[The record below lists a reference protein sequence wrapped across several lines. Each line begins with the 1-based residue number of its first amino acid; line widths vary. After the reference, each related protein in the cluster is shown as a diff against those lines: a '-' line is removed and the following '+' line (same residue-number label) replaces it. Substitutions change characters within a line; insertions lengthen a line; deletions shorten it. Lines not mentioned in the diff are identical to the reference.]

1 MDDRMGRAARAVG
14 FVLGLGLIGGVQA
27 AGHSAP
33 LTEATWAAIVDHA
46 QPLAKRQQVLAQVE
60 ANAGKLGGMDLYMLG
75 SIYHSGHHSGGL
87 IADPDL
93 ARAALYL
100 GNAATRGSVPA
111 MGKMAQVAFEQR
123 NYREAMNWAQIYAHY
138 VRDRSGHVQP
148 ERDFAAELIRRIQLR
163 LGDDDLGKILPD
175 VQTYIT
181 VHDAQIQEGSIRD
194 ALFRSQQ
201 PKFDKAQLE
210 MPANSLS
217 PQAAIADFILV
228 FKPDG
233 SVADVLPIDI
243 APDEQGMIAMSRAL
257 TAARTS
263 ATTTQGPRYALMNT
277 VLLGGRYRAK

>member
-14 FVLGLGLIGGVQA
+14 FVLGLGWIGGVQA
-27 AGHSAP
+27 ADHSTP
-33 LTEATWAAIVDHA
+33 LTEAAWAAIVDHA
-46 QPLAKRQQVLAQVE
+46 QPLAKRQQALAQVE
-60 ANAGKLGGMDLYMLG
+60 ANAGELGGMDLYMLG

-87 IADPDL
+87 FAHPDL

-138 VRDRSGHVQP
+138 VSDRGGHAQA
-148 ERDFAAELIRRIQLR
+148 ERDFAVELIKRIQPR
-163 LGDDDLGKILPD
+163 LGDDLEKILPD

-181 VHDAQIQEGSIRD
+181 AHDAQIQEGSIRD
-194 ALFRSQQ
+194 ALYRSQQ
-201 PKFDKAQLE
+201 PKFDGARLE

-217 PQAAIADFILV
+217 PQAAIADFMLV

-243 APDEQGMIAMSRAL
+243 APDEQGMVSMSRAL

-263 ATTTQGPRYALMNT
+263 ATNTHGPRYALMST
-277 VLLGGRYRAK
+277 VLLSGRHRAK

>member
-1 MDDRMGRAARAVG
+1 MDDRMRRAARAVG

-27 AGHSAP
+27 ADQSTP
-33 LTEATWAAIVDHA
+33 LTEAAWAAIVDHA
-46 QPLAKRQQVLAQVE
+46 QPLAKRQQALAQVE
-60 ANAGKLGGMDLYMLG
+60 ANAGELGGMDLYMLG

-87 IADPDL
+87 FDHPDL

-138 VRDRSGHVQP
+138 VSDRGGHVQA
-148 ERDFAAELIRRIQLR
+148 ERDFAAELIKRIQLR
-163 LGDDDLGKILPD
+163 LGDDLEKILPD

-181 VHDAQIQEGSIRD
+181 AHDAQIQEGSIRD

-201 PKFDKAQLE
+201 PKFDGARLE

-233 SVADVLPIDI
+233 NVADVLPIDI
-243 APDEQGMIAMSRAL
+243 APDEQGMVSMSRAL

-263 ATTTQGPRYALMNT
+263 ATTTPGPRYALMNT
-277 VLLGGRYRAK
+277 VLLGGRHRAK